1 MLSFFFESL
10 TFGLTVAFMLLG
22 VVGVVVPLFPGL
34 LLVWLSL
41 TVYAVLDGF
50 TVISGWLFLGLTVFA
65 LVTSTADLWLPLL
78 GAKVTG
84 ASRRGMVYGTVG
96 ALLGFLVLNLVGAVV
111 GYAAGVVVGEYQLH
125 QDWQKAMKAS
135 LGGLAGI
142 GLSTLIQLGAAILI
156 VTIFV
161 WRVLS
166 FAGAG

>member
-1 MLSFFFESL
+1 
-10 TFGLTVAFMLLG
+10 MLLG

-50 TVISGWLFLGLTVFA
+50 TVVNGGLFLALTLFI

-78 GAKVTG
+78 GARATG
-84 ASRRGMVYGTVG
+84 ASRRGMVYGIVG
-96 ALLGFLVLNLVGAVV
+96 ALLGFITLNLIGVVV

-125 QDWQKAMKAS
+125 QDWQKAIKAS

-142 GLSTLIQLGAAILI
+142 GLSTLIQLGAAII
-156 VTIFV
+156 VVVIFV

-166 FAGAG
+166 FQGGV